1 MKKKFD
7 TDFWLEQSE
16 SPKAQRAVTAAP
28 APSGSLAEDVRIVVE
43 RIVAERIDIT
53 GDYATW
59 LKVCF
64 ALIAALG
71 EYARVY
77 FHAVS
82 QFYPGYSHEEADKQ
96 FDNCL
101 KAKGHGINPASFF
114 EIARQ
119 HGIDIVTGTS
129 ISRDSATSAPAED
142 AETTESAESKR
153 ERPLI
158 EAPTF
163 YDKVRGHMPDF
174 LERIAALMDTIK
186 DADIIILAVLGV
198 VSACL
203 PNVYGKYG
211 RVKVFPNLFY
221 FLTARASSG
230 KGQISLCRY
239 IIQQIHD
246 ELRET
251 YEAKKA
257 AYEQDMQ
264 EYERNWRKKPMEKP
278 KKPAQLM
285 LIIPGNST
293 ATSVYQILN
302 DNNGVAVM
310 IETEGDTFSNSF
322 GSDHGDWSVGF
333 RNAFHHEPISY
344 HRRGGDEHAEVKEP
358 RLSVVLSGTPEQ
370 VRTLIKTPENGLFSR
385 FVFYFLESELTWKDC
400 LDESEEDS
408 LNDQFAAFGKEF
420 HEFYEI
426 LKTST
431 PRRFR
436 VTTEQ
441 HDRFNQ
447 FFEENQKNLYNMF
460 GNDIIASIRRL
471 GLICFRIAMIFT
483 VLRGMETGD
492 CYSPLLC
499 SDEDFDNA
507 LAITEVLIQHTS
519 KVYCE
524 LFERRSGYNPQK
536 NVIQAFLDALPQEF
550 SRQDYM
556 KAALA
561 VGLSDR
567 TGENYILKFAQE
579 GKVIERLSQGKYR
592 KINNPKNK

>member
-1 MKKKFD
+1 MKKKFN

-28 APSGSLAEDVRIVVE
+28 APSGSLAEDIRIVVE
-43 RIVAERIDIT
+43 RIVALRIDIT

-59 LKVCF
+59 LKICF

-82 QFYPGYSHEEADKQ
+82 QFYPGYSHEEADLQ
-96 FDNCL
+96 FNNCL
-101 KAKGHGINPASFF
+101 KSKGHGINPATFF
-114 EIARQ
+114 EIAKW
-119 HGIDIVTGTS
+119 HGVDIITGTS
-129 ISRDSATSAPAED
+129 ISRDSATSAKAGN
-142 AETTESAESKR
+142 AETTETAESR
-153 ERPLI
+153 EEPRQI

-163 YDKVRGHMPDF
+163 YDKVRGHLPDF
-174 LERIAALMDTIK
+174 LERVAAMMDTIK
-186 DADIIILAVLGV
+186 DADIMILAVLGAI
-198 VSACL
+198 SCCL

-230 KGQISLCRY
+230 KGLISLCRY

-246 ELRET
+246 ELRDQYHTRME
-251 YEAKKA
+251 
-257 AYEQDMQ
+257 AYELEMQ
-264 EYERNWRKKPMEKP
+264 EYDRKRHKENIRKPQ
-278 KKPAQLM
+278 KPAQTM
-285 LIIPGNST
+285 LIIPGNSSAT
-293 ATSVYQILN
+293 AVYQILN
-302 DNNGVAVM
+302 DNGGIGVM
-310 IETEGDTFSNSF
+310 IETEGDTLSNSF
-322 GSDHGDWSVGF
+322 KSDHGDFSVGF
-333 RNAFHHEPISY
+333 RNAFHHEPITY
-344 HRRGGDEHAEVKEP
+344 HRRGGDEHAEIKEP
-358 RLSVVLSGTPEQ
+358 RLSAVLSGTPEQ
-370 VRTLIKTPENGLFSR
+370 LRTLVHSAENGLFSR
-385 FVFYFLESELTWKDC
+385 FIFYSLKSDLTWKDC

-408 LNDQFAAFGKEF
+408 LNDQFTALGKEF
-420 HEFYEI
+420 YDFYNI

-436 VTTEQ
+436 VTPEQ
-441 HDRFNQ
+441 HDRFNE
-447 FFEENQKNLYNMF
+447 FFDKNQTDLYNMF
-460 GNDIIASIRRL
+460 GDDIVASIRRL
-471 GLICFRIAMIFT
+471 GLICFRLAMIFT

-492 CYSPLLC
+492 CYSPLTC

-524 LFERRSGYNPQK
+524 MFMNRTGYQPKK
-536 NVIQAFLDALPQEF
+536 NVIKAFLDALPQEF
-550 SRQDYM
+550 NRQDYM

-579 GKVIERLSQGKYR
+579 GKIIERLSQGKYR
-592 KINNPKNK
+592 KLNNPKNN